1 LNNIEIR
8 PIRGR
13 QVLVFLAVA
22 ALLAAFCAPFVRPGQ
37 NLFAVLAGFF
47 GIGLLAVIAAVA
59 PMGWAALP
67 ALGLRPAGWR
77 PIVFGALG
85 TLALSVAVSQLG
97 IEPKGMKQAM
107 EISREPGL
115 FLISLLIMGLLA
127 PVVEE
132 LMFRGMLFGWL
143 AGRWGG
149 GVAAGVSSLV
159 FAAAHLEPAHVVLV
173 LPLGLLFGWLRWRTG
188 SLLPS
193 MVSHIVNNSFA
204 VVAALLVGVD

>member
-1 LNNIEIR
+1 MNNIEIR
-8 PIRGR
+8 PISGR
-13 QVLVFLAVA
+13 QILVFLTAA
-22 ALLAAFCAPFVRPGQ
+22 ALLVAFAAPFVTRGQ

-47 GIGLLAVIAAVA
+47 IIGLLSVTAAVV

-67 ALGLRPAGWR
+67 ALGLRPASWR

-85 TLALSVAVSQLG
+85 TLALSVGVSQLG
-97 IEPKGMKQAM
+97 IEPEGMKQAM

-115 FLISLLIMGLLA
+115 FLISLLVMGLLA
-127 PVVEE
+127 PVAEE
-132 LMFRGMLFGWL
+132 LMFRGLLFGWL

-149 GVAAGVSSLV
+149 GVAAGISSLV
-159 FAAAHLEPAHVVLV
+159 FAAAHLEPAHILLV

-193 MVSHIVNNSFA
+193 MVAHIVNNSFA
-204 VVAALLVGVD
+204 VVASLLIATD

>member
-8 PIRGR
+8 PIGGR
-13 QVLVFLAVA
+13 QMLVFLAVA
-22 ALLAAFCAPFVRPGQ
+22 VLLAAFCVPFVKPGQ
-37 NLFAVLAGFF
+37 NLFAVLGGFF

-59 PMGWAALP
+59 PMGWVALP

-115 FLISLLIMGLLA
+115 FLMSLFIMGLLA

-132 LMFRGMLFGWL
+132 LMVRGMLFGWL

-193 MVSHIVNNSFA
+193 MASHIVNNSFA
-204 VVAALLVGVD
+204 VAASLLVGVD

>member
-1 LNNIEIR
+1 M
-8 PIRGR
+8 
-13 QVLVFLAVA
+13 LVFLAA
-22 ALLAAFCAPFVRPGQ
+22 AVLLGAFSVPFARHGH
-37 NLFAVLAGFF
+37 NLFGVLAVFF
-47 GIGLLAVIAAVA
+47 GIGLLAVIAAVV

-77 PIVFGALG
+77 PIVFGAFG

-97 IEPKGMKQAM
+97 IEPEGMKQAM

-115 FLISLLIMGLLA
+115 FLMSLLVMGLLA

-149 GVAAGVSSLV
+149 AVAAGVSSLV
-159 FAAAHLEPAHVVLV
+159 FAAAHLEPAHIALV

-193 MVSHIVNNSFA
+193 MVAHIVNNSFA
-204 VVAALLVGVD
+204 VLASLLIGAD

>member
-8 PIRGR
+8 PISGR
-13 QVLVFLAVA
+13 QVLVFLTAA
-22 ALLAAFCAPFVRPGQ
+22 ALLVAFSAPFVTRGQ
-37 NLFAVLAGFF
+37 NLFTVLAGFF
-47 GIGLLAVIAAVA
+47 IIGLLSVIAAVV

-67 ALGLRPAGWR
+67 ALGLREAGWR

-85 TLALSVAVSQLG
+85 TLALSVGVSQLG
-97 IEPKGMKQAM
+97 IEPEGMKQAM
-107 EISREPGL
+107 EISRGPGL
-115 FLISLLIMGLLA
+115 FPISLFIMGLLA
-127 PVVEE
+127 PVIEE
-132 LMFRGMLFGWL
+132 LVFRGLFFGWL

-159 FAAAHLEPAHVVLV
+159 FAAAHLEPTHILLV

-193 MVSHIVNNSFA
+193 MVAHIVNNSFA
-204 VVAALLVGVD
+204 VLASLLIAPD

>member
-1 LNNIEIR
+1 M
-8 PIRGR
+8 
-13 QVLVFLAVA
+13 LVFLAVA
-22 ALLAAFCAPFVRPGQ
+22 ALLAAFCVPLVRPGQ

-77 PIVFGALG
+77 PMVFGSLG
-85 TLALSVAVSQLG
+85 TLALSVAVSQFG

-159 FAAAHLEPAHVVLV
+159 FAAAHLEPAHIVLV

-204 VVAALLVGVD
+204 VMASLLVGAD

>member
-1 LNNIEIR
+1 M
-8 PIRGR
+8 
-13 QVLVFLAVA
+13 LVFLAA
-22 ALLAAFCAPFVRPGQ
+22 AVLLGAFSIPFVRQGH
-37 NLFAVLAGFF
+37 NLFGVLAAFF
-47 GIGLLAVIAAVA
+47 GIGLLAVIAAVF

-77 PIVFGALG
+77 PIVFGAFG

-97 IEPKGMKQAM
+97 IEPEGMKQAM

-115 FLISLLIMGLLA
+115 FLMSLLVMGLLA

-149 GVAAGVSSLV
+149 AVAAGVSSLV
-159 FAAAHLEPAHVVLV
+159 FAAAHLEPAHIVLV

-204 VVAALLVGVD
+204 VIASVLIAGD

>member
-1 LNNIEIR
+1 MNNIAVR
-8 PIRGR
+8 PISGR
-13 QVLVFLAVA
+13 QILVFVA
-22 ALLAAFCAPFVRPGQ
+22 TAAFLVAFSVPLVTRGQ
-37 NLFAVLAGFF
+37 NLFGVLAGFF
-47 GIGLLAVIAAVA
+47 IIGLLSVMAAVV

-85 TLALSVAVSQLG
+85 TLALSVGVSQLG
-97 IEPKGMKQAM
+97 IEPEGMKQAM
-107 EISREPGL
+107 EISRAPGL
-115 FLISLLIMGLLA
+115 FLISLLVMGLLA

-132 LMFRGMLFGWL
+132 LVFRGLLFGWL

-149 GVAAGVSSLV
+149 AVAAGVSSLV
-159 FAAAHLEPAHVVLV
+159 FAAAHLEPAHIALV

-193 MVSHIVNNSFA
+193 MVAHIVNNSFA
-204 VVAALLVGVD
+204 VMASLLLGAD